1 MVTIKDVAERAEVSI
16 TTVSH
21 VINKTRFVSDEL
33 SERVFAAMRELDYQ
47 PNILARS
54 LRSGRTKTIGLVI
67 PDISNLFFAEIS
79 RKIEDKGFEFGY
91 NVILCNTD
99 EDILKE
105 QRYINVLISKKVD
118 GIIFFS
124 TGGSSGI
131 TKNLVESDLP
141 LVVADRETL
150 DIDADIVLIDNE
162 KGGHDATKYLISL
175 NHKRIACISGPS
187 PITPSAQRIE
197 GYKKALLEAN
207 IPFDASLL
215 RTSNFKF
222 EGGEEE
228 MQYLLNLPKPPT
240 AVFVCNDMMALGAIL
255 AIKKTGKRVPDDIS
269 IIGFDNTPLSNFIFP
284 PLTTV
289 SQPIKEMADLI
300 VELLIEKIRI
310 KENKRRDKELIPEF
324 GKYILD
330 TELIIRESCKANQQ
344 I

>member
-1 MVTIKDVAERAEVSI
+1 MVTIKDVAVRAEVSI

-131 TKNLVESDLP
+131 TKNLIESDLP

-150 DIDADIVLIDNE
+150 DIDADVVLIDNE
-162 KGGHDATKYLISL
+162 KGGYDATKYLTSL

-187 PITPSAQRIE
+187 PITPSAQRVE
-197 GYKKALLEAN
+197 GYKKALFEAN
-207 IPFDASLL
+207 IPFDSSLL
-215 RTSNFKF
+215 RMSNFRF
-222 EGGEEE
+222 EGGENE
-228 MQYLLNLPKPPT
+228 MQDLMNLSDPPT

-255 AIKKTGKRVPDDIS
+255 AIKKNGKSVPDDIS

-289 SQPIKEMADLI
+289 SQPIKEMSDLI

-310 KENKRRDKELIPEF
+310 KENRRRDKDLLPEY

-330 TELIIRESCKANQQ
+330 TELIIRESCIA

>member
-1 MVTIKDVAERAEVSI
+1 MVTIKDVADKAEVSI

-33 SERVFAAMRELDYQ
+33 SQRVFLAMRELDYQ

-131 TKNLVESDLP
+131 TKNLIDSDLP

-150 DIDADIVLIDNE
+150 DIDADVVLIDNE
-162 KGGHDATKYLISL
+162 KGGYEATRYLLSL

-187 PITPSAQRIE
+187 PITPSAQRVE
-197 GYKKALLEAN
+197 GYKKALIEAN
-207 IPFDASLL
+207 IPFDPSLL
-215 RTSNFKF
+215 RMSNFRF

-228 MQYLLNLPKPPT
+228 MQNLMNLSDPPT

-255 AIKKTGKRVPDDIS
+255 AIKKTGKRVPDEIS

-310 KENKRRDKELIPEF
+310 KENRRRDKDLLPKY

-330 TELIIRESCKANQQ
+330 TELIIRESCIA

>member
-1 MVTIKDVAERAEVSI
+1 MITIKEVAERAEVSI

-33 SERVFAAMRELDYQ
+33 SQRVFTAMRELDYQ

-105 QRYINVLISKKVD
+105 QRYINVLISKQVD

-131 TKNLVESDLP
+131 TRNLIESNLP

-150 DIDADIVLIDNE
+150 DIDADVVLIDNE
-162 KGGHDATKYLISL
+162 KGGYDATKYLISL

-187 PITPSAQRIE
+187 PITPSAQRVE
-197 GYKKALLEAN
+197 GYKRALQEAN
-207 IPFDASLL
+207 IPFDKSLL

-228 MQYLLNLPKPPT
+228 MLKLMNLPVPPT

-255 AIKKTGKRVPDDIS
+255 AIRKVGKKVPDEIS
-269 IIGFDNTPLSNFIFP
+269 IVGFDNTPLSNFICP

-289 SQPIKEMADLI
+289 SQPIKKMADLI

-310 KENKRRDKELIPEF
+310 KENRKREKELIPEY

-330 TELIIRESCKANQQ
+330 TELIIRESCVG